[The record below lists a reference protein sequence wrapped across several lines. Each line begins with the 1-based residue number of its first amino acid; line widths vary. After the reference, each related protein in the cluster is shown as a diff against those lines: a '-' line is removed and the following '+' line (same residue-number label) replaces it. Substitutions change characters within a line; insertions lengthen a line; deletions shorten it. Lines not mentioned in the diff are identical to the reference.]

1 MVQSPSEAPSNS
13 SSNPGVARDGR
24 RRHDAVADPTGLAYA
39 NGQVTIRDNID
50 ADLIRAPDPVCG
62 LTMCAGKE
70 VNNFPLAGPDETRK
84 TLFRKRHELADREPV
99 RLRQIAR
106 LLHCLS
112 RSHAW

>member
-1 MVQSPSEAPSNS
+1 MTSPF
-13 SSNPGVARDGR
+13 R
-24 RRHDAVADPTGLAYA
+24 RPLACAY
-39 NGQVTIRDNID
+39 GQVTIRDNID

-62 LTMCAGKE
+62 LTTFAGKE

-84 TLFRKRHELADREPV
+84 PVFRECHELADREPV
-99 RLRQIAR
+99 RLRHIAR